1 MDNSTTLLQNSTTI
15 ADPNSRNLVGWTLES
30 PGRGTLSLLLTC
42 FVTTSICTW
51 IVIHP
56 RIDDHKKSRTLHKL
70 ALWLKTII
78 APELIAVEAAQE
90 WMQAQAVVKQ
100 SSKFISGKRMSLEQ
114 AFYVGMFGLRYRTEH
129 GSKVLWPNQFLW
141 LLEKG
146 FLRWEDHA
154 AWGLEHDM
162 IKDKSNSD
170 SFAKLFALV
179 QVAGFV
185 GQCIIR
191 TVHNLPLA
199 PLEAMTLGYIP
210 LFTVTYYYW
219 WLKPKDINTPSTI
232 QLSADMKPDT
242 LAEFEEMS
250 IDHTF
255 DSEPSIRPRSLW
267 SIWALTPRMF
277 EKQFADEQ
285 YRVACEK
292 YDKQIEE
299 YKLRP
304 LSVDLDQS
312 PDLPPKPPRRNTSE
326 IVLGHWDPALYHSK
340 LWPIA
345 ILVGVS
351 FPALH
356 LISWDAEF
364 PTTVES
370 WLWRGAALTSIG
382 SMLIFMQ
389 FERVVLHWRD
399 PLMLVKVLSP
409 VLYLVTRVIMLA
421 LALAAFR
428 AADPRLYQTYVASSY
443 WVQLV

>member
-1 MDNSTTLLQNSTTI
+1 MDDSATLLQNS
-15 ADPNSRNLVGWTLES
+15 ASNANANSHDLVGWTLES
-30 PGRGTLSLLLTC
+30 PGRGTLSLLITC

-90 WMQAQAVVKQ
+90 WMQAQEIIKQ
-100 SSKFISGKRMSLEQ
+100 STKLIDVNHMSLEQ

-129 GSKVLWPNQFLW
+129 GSKVLWPDQFLW

-146 FLRWEDHA
+146 FLRWEDHVN
-154 AWGLEHDM
+154 WGLEHEM

-185 GQCIIR
+185 GQCVIR
-191 TVHNLPLA
+191 TIHNLPLA

-210 LFTVTYYYW
+210 LFAVTYYYW
-219 WLKPKDINTPSTI
+219 WLKPKDISTPSIISLT
-232 QLSADMKPDT
+232 ADMKPET

-250 IDHTF
+250 IDNTF
-255 DSEPSIRPRSLW
+255 DSEPTIRPRSSW

-285 YRVACEK
+285 FRLACEQ
-292 YDKQIEE
+292 YEEQMEE
-299 YKLRP
+299 YKFQTISAHLEKHA
-304 LSVDLDQS
+304 
-312 PDLPPKPPRRNTSE
+312 DLPPEPPRRNTSE

-345 ILVGVS
+345 ILVGIS

-356 LISWDAEF
+356 LISWDTEF
-364 PTTVES
+364 STTVES
-370 WLWRGAALTSIG
+370 WFWRVAALSSIC

-389 FERVVLHWRD
+389 FERVVLRWQD
-399 PLMLVKVLSP
+399 PLMLVKLLSP
-409 VLYLVTRVIMLA
+409 VLYLVTRGAMLA

-428 AADPRLYQTYVASSY
+428 ASDPRLYQTYVASSY